1 MHISGASP
9 PCGIGCPSLKTTPS
23 RMHRRWLGP
32 YPRFRNKLI
41 HVLPFEGFIWG
52 AGGRERRRALLDMS
66 EELDSKS
73 RSARW
78 EPPATAG
85 LGPMPAWPTPDPAAS
100 ARPLSPQ
107 GRVCLQRRVLLTSSQ
122 ESGRCLWE
130 KDRGVKM
137 APLPSLPPPGAGD
150 PAADPTLAHASISAP
165 CPLASLTSHFDGH
178 SLLGADEVDDLLVG
192 AGRDGVAIDPHNLI
206 PYLGHRQR
214 E

>member
-1 MHISGASP
+1 M
-9 PCGIGCPSLKTTPS
+9 L
-23 RMHRRWLGP
+23 
-32 YPRFRNKLI
+32 
-41 HVLPFEGFIWG
+41 
-52 AGGRERRRALLDMS
+52 
-66 EELDSKS
+66 EELGSKY

-78 EPPATAG
+78 EPPGTAG
-85 LGPMPAWPTPDPAAS
+85 PRAVPAWPTPDPVAS

-130 KDRGVKM
+130 KGRGVKT

-150 PAADPTLAHASISAP
+150 PAADPTLTHASISAP

-192 AGRDGVAIDPHNLI
+192 AGGDGVAIDAHNLI